1 MELTNEQ
8 KQKSLND
15 LKEFTSTATYGIRK
29 YILFQIVP
37 QVIRTAVDII
47 GYTTDKPLDYL
58 LKNMTYSELFC
69 YIYKDSYLREY
80 VFDADDQR
88 KAINKCFDNA
98 LNIVLTEDLREQYIA
113 NHDDFVKNEDAKMQ
127 TNIAAF
133 IPQEA

>member
-1 MELTNEQ
+1 MELTKEQ
-8 KQKSLND
+8 KLLND
-15 LKEFTSTATYGIRK
+15 LKDFTSTATYGTKK
-29 YILFQIVP
+29 YMLFHIVS
-37 QVIRTAVDII
+37 QVVKTAVNRIN
-47 GYTTDKPLDYL
+47 YTTDKPLDYL

-98 LNIVLTEDLREQYIA
+98 ANIVLMEDLREQYIA

-127 TNIAAF
+127 TNVATF

>member
-1 MELTNEQ
+1 MELTNKQ
-8 KQKSLND
+8 KQKLLND
-15 LKEFTSTATYGIRK
+15 LKEFTSTATYGTKK
-29 YILFQIVP
+29 YTLLQIVS
-37 QVIRTAVDII
+37 QTIRTAVDRI

-98 LNIVLTEDLREQYIA
+98 ANIVLTEDLREQYIA

-127 TNIAAF
+127 TNVATF